1 MQTDFDALLEQHT
14 EMIALPADST
24 ERVRHFKQFVIRF
37 LEDIKADC
45 DGTLPELMRV
55 ASPYPTDVLEM
66 ACGKWKSTVMRDGQI
81 PEEVMAQL
89 SKMVEMQKLTE
100 ASSWP
105 EDERCGRECAR
116 IIMAMLDSIPAGFQE
131 VLEVFPPGAVYATLA
146 THRVQFTRRF
156 GSVIERHVI
165 NQIVASVSDREK
177 KKPRLLGHLR
187 RIQMRSKRPHV
198 LDGCIRKTIRKL
210 QL

>member
-1 MQTDFDALLEQHT
+1 MQTDFDALLEKHT
-14 EMIALPADST
+14 EMVALPADCADK
-24 ERVRHFKQFVIRF
+24 VKHFKKFVIQF
-37 LEDIKADC
+37 LEDVKADC

-55 ASPYPTDVLEM
+55 ASQYPTDVLEM
-66 ACGKWKSTVMRDGQI
+66 ACGKWKTTVMRDGQI
-81 PEEVMAQL
+81 SEEVMEQL

-100 ASSWP
+100 SNTWP
-105 EDERCGRECAR
+105 EDERCGRECAQ

-146 THRVQFTRRF
+146 THRMQFNRRF
-156 GSVIERHVI
+156 GSVIERHVV

-187 RIQMRSKRPHV
+187 RIQRRRKHPHV

-210 QL
+210 RL